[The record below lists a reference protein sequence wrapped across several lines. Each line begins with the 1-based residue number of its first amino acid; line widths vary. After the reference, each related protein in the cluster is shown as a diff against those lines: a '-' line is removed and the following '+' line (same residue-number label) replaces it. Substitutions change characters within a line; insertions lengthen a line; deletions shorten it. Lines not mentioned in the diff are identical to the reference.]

1 MVVADRE
8 LQTERE
14 AREHVE
20 RALAACKDKLAG
32 AALGPA
38 SPSRL
43 QARVLALEEA
53 LAAAQRAVGLRNA
66 AVEDLA
72 RRRREDQA
80 AHASALQAASAG
92 FSPSAAEAEVRCAAL
107 EAKLAESEDS
117 RRESE
122 EVSRGARRAAL
133 GLGC

>member
-1 MVVADRE
+1 MSC
-8 LQTERE
+8 
-14 AREHVE
+14 
-20 RALAACKDKLAG
+20 AAG
-32 AALGPA
+32 
-38 SPSRL
+38 
-43 QARVLALEEA
+43 
-53 LAAAQRAVGLRNA
+53 RAVGLRIA

-80 AHASALQAASAG
+80 AHASTLQAASAG

-122 EVSRGARRAAL
+122 EALHELGELELSPREVAVRLAGHDRLEAELEELRLWRADQDV
-133 GLGC
+133 GVVR

>member
-43 QARVLALEEA
+43 QARVLVLEEA
-53 LAAAQRAVGLRNA
+53 LAAAQRCQPRT
-66 AVEDLA
+66 
-72 RRRREDQA
+72 
-80 AHASALQAASAG
+80 AHDATGNPGVCRLM
-92 FSPSAAEAEVRCAAL
+92 
-107 EAKLAESEDS
+107 
-117 RRESE
+117 
-122 EVSRGARRAAL
+122 
-133 GLGC
+133 